1 MADLVNS
8 VLGGA
13 RSLIVGWILPVFV
26 SLQIINLL
34 ILPELSQTRFIT
46 KFAHESSA
54 SQQLA
59 FLAIAV
65 VSGLV
70 LAAIQ
75 SPLYRIL
82 EGYTLWP
89 RKIADHRTKKHQAR
103 RRRLDE
109 EYNAIAQTGSGVR
122 AGLLYERAARYPV
135 KEEQFAPTTLGNA
148 IRRFETYAGDRYQL
162 DSQLLWHHLTAA
174 APDRAITSVDN
185 ARTNVDFFVSFLYGG
200 ALIAALGIGVTL
212 SDARSARSALAIVIG
227 VLIAAICYKLAVI
240 ATDEWSAAV
249 RALVDHGRGQ
259 VAAAFGLTIPAGFDD
274 ERYMWRAVNTLVRR
288 PYRYS
293 ETRDPSVPSVISRF
307 RGENPE
313 GAAGARSASNTVPQP
328 APQHRQETLART
340 VFQVAGPAC
349 IALAVLAVR
358 SRIRRGLGSDRG
370 YIPYATRTNPPH
382 KIGR

>member
-1 MADLVNS
+1 VADLVNS

-46 KFAHESSA
+46 KFAHQSSA

-89 RKIADHRTKKHQAR
+89 RKIADHRIKKHQSR
-103 RRRLDE
+103 KRRLDE
-109 EYNAIAQTGSGVR
+109 EYNTVAQTNSGVR
-122 AGLLYERAARYPV
+122 AGLIYERAARYPV
-135 KEEQFAPTTLGNA
+135 KEEQFAPTMLGNA

-185 ARTNVDFFVSFLYGG
+185 ARTNVDFFVCFLYGG

-212 SDARSARSALAIVIG
+212 SDARSTRSALAIVIG
-227 VLIAAICYKLAVI
+227 VLIAAICYQLAVI
-240 ATDEWSAAV
+240 ATDQWSAAV
-249 RALVDHGRGQ
+249 RALVDHGREQ
-259 VAAAFGLTIPAGFDD
+259 VAAAFGLTIPPSFDD

-293 ETRDPSVPSVISRF
+293 ETRDPSVPSVITRF
-307 RGENPE
+307 RGKEDPE
-313 GAAGARSASNTVPQP
+313 GAAGARSAPGTGLQP
-328 APQHRQETLART
+328 TPQHQQEPLART
-340 VFQVAGPAC
+340 ALQIAGSAC
-349 IALAVLAVR
+349 IALAVLVVR
-358 SRIRRGLGSDRG
+358 SRIRRGLGSNRG
-370 YIPYATRTNPPH
+370 
-382 KIGR
+382 